1 MRMRS
6 IGGLILTM
14 TVVAGCV
21 RGAPG
26 SPVPSLMTSP
36 SPTASLGVS
45 LAPSEVPS
53 ATADVGATPAP
64 VATPRLGVSQRDGR
78 LVRVGDVEVSFI
90 DVRSIQLEG
99 FPHPRGFPNEVWWNL
114 IGDRTL
120 VLTEAGTRSL
130 AIPAGEGRFATPGL
144 GIWLGDIHSGEVVR
158 IHKGAGA
165 LDVDR
170 TGELIL
176 AWTGDDNGID
186 LRVIDIKGNEI
197 SSIRTVVPHAAFL
210 MDGHVAVVDG
220 DRIGVWEPRTSSIG
234 WVSLPDGFRN
244 PVVTAVGTNIVV
256 NCEECQKPEDPGNSV
271 LIDPRTGTELGGR
284 WTGEAYQAAA
294 NPDGTH
300 FVVAVENDGR
310 PRGDLELH
318 EGATGAVVASYRGA
332 TETVVDQVVWLTDN
346 VIVVMRAPLGA
357 AVDAVPELHEVDDFD
372 AEPTRTDLF
381 VDEQTLRRHRDG
393 LLVRNGDGDVMLMRL
408 VESR

>member
-1 MRMRS
+1 
-6 IGGLILTM
+6 
-14 TVVAGCV
+14 
-21 RGAPG
+21 
-26 SPVPSLMTSP
+26 
-36 SPTASLGVS
+36 
-45 LAPSEVPS
+45 
-53 ATADVGATPAP
+53 
-64 VATPRLGVSQRDGR
+64 
-78 LVRVGDVEVSFI
+78 
-90 DVRSIQLEG
+90 
-99 FPHPRGFPNEVWWNL
+99 
-114 IGDRTL
+114 
-120 VLTEAGTRSL
+120 
-130 AIPAGEGRFATPGL
+130 
-144 GIWLGDIHSGEVVR
+144 
-158 IHKGAGA
+158 
-165 LDVDR
+165 
-170 TGELIL
+170 
-176 AWTGDDNGID
+176 
-186 LRVIDIKGNEI
+186 
-197 SSIRTVVPHAAFL
+197 
-210 MDGHVAVVDG
+210 
-220 DRIGVWEPRTSSIG
+220 
-234 WVSLPDGFRN
+234 
-244 PVVTAVGTNIVV
+244 V

-271 LIDPRTGTELGGR
+271 LIDPSTGTELGGR

-372 AEPTRTDLF
+372 ADPTRTDLF